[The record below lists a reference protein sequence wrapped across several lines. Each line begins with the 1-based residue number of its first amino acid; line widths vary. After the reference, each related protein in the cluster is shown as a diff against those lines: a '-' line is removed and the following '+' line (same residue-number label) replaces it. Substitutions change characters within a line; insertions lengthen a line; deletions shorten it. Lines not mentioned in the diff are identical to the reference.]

1 MQVHNALLCTESV
14 AVSVQ
19 VCFDQ
24 RSCSCNPADAAA
36 VIVAVAAGAAAL
48 TAVAAAAL
56 AAAAAPVAAA
66 AFVAATAVAAAACHH
81 DAYLDAALSM
91 PLSAECGLL
100 LAARPVRA
108 GFLTRVPSRLNE
120 LRKVLSY
127 RQEPDASVYSLVMP
141 TGVSKSP
148 LLLLFCTGQRY
159 NLPAGPSRV

>member
-1 MQVHNALLCTESV
+1 MPERWKKHATWYVT
-14 AVSVQ
+14 
-19 VCFDQ
+19 
-24 RSCSCNPADAAA
+24 DAAQ
-36 VIVAVAAGAAAL
+36 VGADIA
-48 TAVAAAAL
+48 
-56 AAAAAPVAAA
+56 
-66 AFVAATAVAAAACHH
+66 
-81 DAYLDAALSM
+81 D
-91 PLSAECGLL
+91 AECGLL